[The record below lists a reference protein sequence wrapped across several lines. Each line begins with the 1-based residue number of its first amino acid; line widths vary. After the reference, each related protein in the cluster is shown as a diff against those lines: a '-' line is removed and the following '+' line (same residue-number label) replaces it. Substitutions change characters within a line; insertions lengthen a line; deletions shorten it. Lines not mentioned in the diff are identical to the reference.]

1 MNKFRD
7 SVIRAGGLLVQ
18 IITFLYGIYLTMTL
32 NVERLSVRQSFNVAL
47 DIFAMIILIILVAS
61 SAYGRTNDSTNA
73 FLLMSISVHVC
84 VFFELGAWL
93 VDGIAYLRT
102 ANYICNIGCNNMMVI
117 TTALLFY
124 FTCKSLKVDFKKIRG
139 LSILIIATV
148 SVAIIAE
155 FANYTY
161 GFYYYI
167 DLFGIYARSKFGSLI
182 GFVPFIII
190 IGATVY
196 LISIQKISWTLK
208 AIYYLYMLVPL
219 IASVW
224 YTITEMPPTFFV
236 STFISMVLIYA
247 NIYIDIGKETTQ
259 YEIENAQKEAELA
272 RQRNLLTLSQIKPH
286 FIFNALGSIEELC
299 VVDAAKAE
307 KAVNYFAKYLRANM
321 DALGEH
327 DSTSFASEL
336 EHIRNY
342 IWLEKMRFEDELEF
356 YEDIETESFNVPT
369 LCVQPLIENAVK
381 HGMMGTEEG
390 TLHVTL
396 RTRKN
401 DEYYIIQITDDGCGF
416 DVNEVRDD
424 GRSHIG
430 LSYSRTCIE
439 HLNGRME
446 VKSVIGQGT
455 DITLYIPREQ

>member
-1 MNKFRD
+1 MNKSQD
-7 SVIRAGGLLVQ
+7 VVIRVGGLLVQ
-18 IITFLYGIYLTMTL
+18 IIAFLYGIYMMMSL

-47 DIFAMIILIILVAS
+47 DIFAMLILIIIFAS
-61 SAYGRTNDSTNA
+61 CAYGRTNDSTNA
-73 FLLMSISVHVC
+73 FLIMCIAIHAC
-84 VFFELGAWL
+84 VFFELGAWM
-93 VDGIAYLRT
+93 VDGIARFRI

-117 TTALLFY
+117 STGLLFY
-124 FTCKSLKVDFKKIRG
+124 FTCKSLRIDFNKISK
-139 LSILIIATV
+139 LLVLIIATV
-148 SVAIIAE
+148 AVAVIAE
-155 FANYTY
+155 FANYKL

-167 DLFGIYARSKFGSLI
+167 DLFGIYARSRFGSLI

-190 IGATVY
+190 IGVTVY
-196 LISIQKISWTLK
+196 LISIQKITWGLK
-208 AIYYLYMLVPL
+208 TIYYIYILVPL
-219 IASVW
+219 VASIW
-224 YTITEMPPTFFV
+224 YTVTELPPTFFV
-236 STFISMVLIYA
+236 SSFISIVLIYA
-247 NIYIDIGKETTQ
+247 NIYIGIGKETTQ
-259 YEIENAQKEAELA
+259 YEIENAKKEVELA

-299 VVDAAKAE
+299 VVDSAKAE

-321 DALGEH
+321 DALGER
-327 DSTSFASEL
+327 DKTSFASEL

-356 YEDIETESFNVPT
+356 SEDIETEAFDVPT

-396 RTRKN
+396 RTREN
-401 DEYYIIQITDDGCGF
+401 DEYYMIQITDDGCGF
-416 DVNEVRDD
+416 DVNEIKDD

-439 HLNGRME
+439 HMNGHM
-446 VKSVIGQGT
+446 VINSVIGQGS